1 MSLQETLVHRKMTES
16 STILIREQLLKK
28 LRDLKE
34 DWTEGNYFE
43 RVDEINRLQEI
54 LDGYL
59 HH

>member
-1 MSLQETLVHRKMTES
+1 MNCL
-16 STILIREQLLKK
+16 TIGGQLLVIETVRQK
-28 LRDLKE
+28 LRELKE
-34 DWTEGNYFE
+34 DWTVGNYFE